1 MGDQAGGQSPNWKQ
15 ARDPWTQGKG
25 RTDKMVARDLV
36 DQLQMLT
43 WSMLGPLCVLGLE
56 CHLHKAVDRGEIRR
70 GVGSWLVF
78 FL

>member
-1 MGDQAGGQSPNWKQ
+1 
-15 ARDPWTQGKG
+15 
-25 RTDKMVARDLV
+25 MVARDLV
-36 DQLQMLT
+36 EQPQMLT

>member
-1 MGDQAGGQSPNWKQ
+1 M
-15 ARDPWTQGKG
+15 GKG

-36 DQLQMLT
+36 DQPQMLT

-56 CHLHKAVDRGEIRR
+56 CHLHKAVDRREIRME
-70 GVGSWLVF
+70 VGRWVVF